1 MPAGVDE
8 RLWKKAKRRAAEQG
22 KAEEWDY
29 VMGIYQTMTSGKH
42 APHGQ
47 HKSAGAPSMNNA
59 KEDIDNLLW
68 RAIEGGLG
76 AEKAAA
82 LRTRSL
88 SELTGVTSISVG
100 MGKLATSAQTKKA
113 NWRKI
118 HAGLKEAVALEKE
131 RPPVPRGIH
140 EGKSMERKLASARKL
155 RVLEASDLL
164 SDEDRVKVAALR
176 GELDKEIFGGLVHTA
191 VGQTKTAAN
200 PLAGTPTA
208 PAERWLADAMK
219 NGAGTLGKGLLMG
232 TGAAVPLTVGGM
244 AVADHSAEEM
254 RNQALLAAA
263 AVGGLGAA
271 GYGIHSAMQGEKLS
285 TLTQT
290 VYLDQLLSRVDQT
303 EKVSALREMNRDL
316 GVSVLLDLEKTAADM
331 EAQLP
336 PEAAAGFEQMAMPQA
351 APPPM
356 PMQPQMTQGMPAPRG
371 PLPDTVNTPAS
382 LHAYNA
388 LLDQLGGGSN
398 AGRAYHPSFGKLPPV
413 ELWSMVSPTDRER
426 LTRLYP
432 SAGLLSGAV

>member
-1 MPAGVDE
+1 M
-8 RLWKKAKRRAAEQG
+8 R
-22 KAEEWDY
+22 
-29 VMGIYQTMTSGKH
+29 S
-42 APHGQ
+42 
-47 HKSAGAPSMNNA
+47 S
-59 KEDIDNLLW
+59 EDIDNLLW

-76 AEKAAA
+76 TEKAAA
-82 LRTRSL
+82 LRTRPL
-88 SELTGVTSISVG
+88 SELTGATSISVG

-113 NWRKI
+113 TWRKI
-118 HAGLKEAVALEKE
+118 HAGLKEAVALEQE

-164 SDEDRVKVAALR
+164 TDEDRVKVAALR
-176 GELDKEIFGGLVHTA
+176 GELDEEIFGGLVHTA

-219 NGAGTLGKGLLMG
+219 GGAGALGKGMLMG

-303 EKVSALREMNRDL
+303 EKVAALREMNRDL

-331 EAQLP
+331 DAQLP
-336 PEAAAGFEQMAMPQA
+336 AEAVAGREQMAT
-351 APPPM
+351 PPAPM
-356 PMQPQMTQGMPAPRG
+356 PMPQPQMTQGMPAPRG

-413 ELWSMVSPTDRER
+413 ELWSMVSPTDRDR